1 MANARAPG
9 PLCRVCAGRD
19 CRSGASAGTRIV
31 PYARRGQQRPAKET
45 CARLGRSAH
54 FIYAGS
60 ITQDEGPYR
69 PGMVYDELLAGRVR
83 DCLRR
88 SPE

>member
-1 MANARAPG
+1 MRGARLRQRRECGHADRP
-9 PLCRVCAGRD
+9 
-19 CRSGASAGTRIV
+19 I
-31 PYARRGQQRPAKET
+31 YARRGQQRPAEET
-45 CARLGRSAH
+45 CARLGGSAH

-60 ITQDEGPYR
+60 ITQDEGSYG